1 MLADTLERCSKRADA
16 VMEEILKKI
25 EDDAKME
32 SPYSKN
38 PLDDIMDEDDDE
50 NDDYDGPDPC
60 ELEKTASWRFGSRED
75 YMEADMEGQI

>member
-1 MLADTLERCSKRADA
+1 MLADTLKSCNKRADA

-38 PLDDIMDEDDDE
+38 PLKDIMDEDDE
-50 NDDYDGPDPC
+50 
-60 ELEKTASWRFGSRED
+60 EVE
-75 YMEADMEGQI
+75 

>member
-1 MLADTLERCSKRADA
+1 MERTTLD
-16 VMEEILKKI
+16 EILKKV
-25 EDDAKME
+25 EENAKVA

-38 PLDDIMDEDDDE
+38 PLKDMDDDE
-50 NDDYDGPDPC
+50 DEDDDYDGPDPC